1 MDNKGGRE
9 AEAALSMSNLWHMEI
24 LDRKFPETRGL
35 LLDLHQ
41 FSNIRMHFLRSW
53 IGADGLRSAPV
64 IDVGNLVHARYGA
77 VRRTALFRDELAP
90 DVVDGVLLERLSRI
104 SALLGAIVY

>member
-41 FSNIRMHFLRSW
+41 FSNIRMHFFRSW
-53 IGADGLRSAPV
+53 TGGDGLRSAPV
-64 IDVGNLVHARYGA
+64 VDVGDLVHAGDGA
-77 VRRTALFRDELAP
+77 MRGATFFRDELTP
-90 DVVDGVLLERLSRI
+90 DIVDGVLLERLSRI